1 LLEELLEQ
9 EKREQEKQQQQQQQ
23 QQQTENVTGGN
34 LLSDS
39 DFEKLKADVLGT
51 TSPPQGMVPVIRPS
65 CTARSPSAPNTNWQ
79 QSSVTADG
87 TAKLA
92 AAQVGSRQP
101 IATQTP
107 PER

>member
-1 LLEELLEQ
+1 MLEELLEQ

-23 QQQTENVTGGN
+23 QQTENVTGGS

-39 DFEKLKADVLGT
+39 DFEKLKADVLST
-51 TSPPQGMVPVIRPS
+51 TSPPQGMVPVIRPP
-65 CTARSPSAPNTNWQ
+65 CTARSPSAPSTNWQ
-79 QSSVTADG
+79 QSGVAADG
-87 TAKLA
+87 VAKLA

>member
-1 LLEELLEQ
+1 MLEELLEQ

-23 QQQTENVTGGN
+23 QQTENVTGGS

-39 DFEKLKADVLGT
+39 DFEKLKADVLAT
-51 TSPPQGMVPVIRPS
+51 TSPPQGMVPVIRPP
-65 CTARSPSAPNTNWQ
+65 CTARSPSTPNTNWQ
-79 QSSVTADG
+79 QSGVTADG
-87 TAKLA
+87 AKLT

>member
-1 LLEELLEQ
+1 MEQ
-9 EKREQEKQQQQQQQ
+9 EKREQKKQQQ

-34 LLSDS
+34 LLSES
-39 DFEKLKADVLGT
+39 DFEKIKADVLSA
-51 TSPPQGMVPVIRPS
+51 TSPPQGMVPVIRPP
-65 CTARSPSAPNTNWQ
+65 CTTRSPSAPSTNWQ
-79 QSSVTADG
+79 QSGVAVDG
-87 TAKLA
+87 AAKLV